1 MKTLSLMC
9 LIAVL
14 LAILIR
20 LNDGYLAKKLVQSS
34 PFAVLMVILVSLI
47 VGSIVRSYFNI

>member
-1 MKTLSLMC
+1 MTTLSLML

-20 LNDGYLAKKLVQSS
+20 LNDGYLARKLAQSS

-47 VGSIVRSYFNI
+47 VGNVLRSYFNI

>member
-1 MKTLSLMC
+1 MTTLSLML

-20 LNDGYLAKKLVQSS
+20 LNDGYLAKKFVQSS
-34 PFAVLMVILVSLI
+34 PLAVLMVILVSLI
-47 VGSIVRSYFNI
+47 VGSVLRLYFNI